1 MKILIADK
9 VPDDCLEALQALG
22 LDISFQPTLGA
33 DDLPS
38 AVGEAQV
45 LVVRSTRVT
54 AETIDA
60 AEHLQMIIRGGAGTN
75 TIDCDHAAKNAIH
88 VANCPGKNAVAV
100 AELTLGL
107 ILSLDRFI
115 PDNVISLR
123 NGSWEKSR
131 FGKGRGLLGQTLG
144 IIGLGRI
151 GQEVLQRGKAFGMN
165 CIGWSRSL
173 TPERARELGIEYCE
187 SVHDLCRQ
195 ADVITVHVAYSDQT
209 HHLIGTKEIAAM
221 KPGSTIIHMARGGV
235 VDDKA
240 LREAVSS
247 GHIRAASDVYEEE
260 PKGGK
265 AEYNGPFQDV
275 DGFYGTH
282 HVGASTIQAQQA
294 IGEEIVRI
302 VEHWM
307 STGDVFNCVNRTNRQ
322 PGCGQLLVRHLD
334 KVGVLASVLDVVK
347 RADLSV
353 KEMHNTVFDNTGAA
367 TAAITLNRPPGQ
379 EVLVSI
385 RASCGDVLGVEW
397 IQFDSES

>member
-9 VPDDCLEALQALG
+9 VPDDCLQTLQALG
-22 LDISFQPTLGA
+22 LEVSLRPELGT
-33 DDLPS
+33 DDLPA
-38 AVGEAQV
+38 AVGDAQV

-54 AETIDA
+54 AAAIDA
-60 AEHLQMIIRGGAGTN
+60 ADHLQLIIRGGAGTN
-75 TIDCDHAAKNAIH
+75 TIDCEHAAKRAIH

-107 ILSLDRFI
+107 ILALDRFI

-131 FGKGRGLLGQTLG
+131 FGKGRGLFGQTLG

-165 CIGWSRSL
+165 CVGWSRSL
-173 TPERARELGIEYCE
+173 TPERAQTLGIGYCE
-187 SVHDLCRQ
+187 TVHDLCRQ
-195 ADVITVHVAYSDQT
+195 ADVVTIHVAYSDET

-235 VDDKA
+235 VDDTA
-240 LREAVSS
+240 LREAVAT

-265 AEYNGPFQDV
+265 TEYAGPFQDV

-282 HVGASTIQAQQA
+282 HIGASTAQAQQA

-302 VEHWM
+302 IEHWM
-307 STGDVFNCVNRTNRQ
+307 NSGDVLNCVNRANRQ

-334 KVGVLASVLDVVK
+334 KVGVLATVLDVVK

-367 TAAITLNRPPGQ
+367 TAAITLDRPADY

-385 RASCGDVLGVEW
+385 RSSCDDVLGVEW
-397 IQFDSES
+397 IQFD